1 MKKNKKSLWL
11 IVLLL
16 LVGLTGGYVA
26 STYAKYTSSV
36 DKEGTVTVAKWAFA
50 DDNANSELEIDF
62 TNTYHASTLVNDRI
76 APGTSGSFYIQVV
89 NGTSE
94 TGVDF
99 TLNIKSIE
107 NVPTNLKFYS
117 DSSFSSPMTL
127 NDGAITGQL
136 KAGDA
141 TGVKVPLYWKWEYE
155 TLDSNNSSATG
166 DGNDTTDGVN
176 ANSLNVTVSIT
187 GVQTPPSETEIT
199 SHIN

>member
-62 TNTYHASTLVNDRI
+62 TDTYHASTLVNDRI

-117 DSSFSSPMTL
+117 DSSFSEPM
-127 NDGAITGQL
+127 I
-136 KAGDA
+136 
-141 TGVKVPLYWKWEYE
+141 
-155 TLDSNNSSATG
+155 
-166 DGNDTTDGVN
+166 
-176 ANSLNVTVSIT
+176 
-187 GVQTPPSETEIT
+187 
-199 SHIN
+199 